1 MEEQKKPW
9 IPACARM
16 TEGKARRKSKKE
28 QKERQKERQDRNDL
42 RRAALGRQAD
52 PHAFLSVIPDI
63 FNRESRVLF

>member
-9 IPACARM
+9 IPACAEDEKQ
-16 TEGKARRKSKKE
+16 EGKARRNRKK
-28 QKERQKERQDRNDL
+28 KKKDRKNDRKKDL